1 MNSYKP
7 WLHDL
12 RTLKLTNKYR
22 SRGLMQRL
30 LKWTGDD
37 VW

>member
-1 MNSYKP
+1 MKSYKP
-7 WLHDL
+7 RLHDL
-12 RTLKLTNKYR
+12 RALKLTNKCR